1 MGVFDRLKNRKSR
14 EEKVAATEQ
23 AAQPSSPQTKPQ
35 SSAGIRVN
43 GEVLKKV
50 YPWGV
55 SSYFA
60 IPENIKSIDM
70 WAFANLHKLRT
81 VYIHDDVKYIS
92 PHSFQFC
99 DNLTEVIGL
108 ENAISIKYIQGFDGC
123 TSLANIT
130 LPPNVRLIGDNAFA
144 QCKSLKKINIPSGCQ
159 CISRYAFEDCES
171 LQMVKIPSSVELIDY
186 GAFKG
191 CKNLTVV
198 LLNDNKTLFDDLI
211 NHNTSQHIIP
221 GLPSSQHKL
230 SDEQMVEILDAFNVK
245 HTKIDIEGK
254 EFVWLPSRISI
265 KPLAFDGVKQVVVCN
280 KQTFQAVMDSGYTGK
295 ITFVNKAKQTAI
307 TFNLGVLGK
316 EKQTYN
322 QNTDLGI

>member
-1 MGVFDRLKNRKSR
+1 MGVFDYFKNYTTRK
-14 EEKVAATEQ
+14 EKLVVPEQ
-23 AAQPSSPQTKPQ
+23 AGQQSSPQQKPQ
-35 SSAGIRVN
+35 NLTGMRVD
-43 GEVLKKV
+43 GDVLKKV
-50 YPWGV
+50 YPWGA
-55 SSYFA
+55 SSSFA

-70 WAFANLHKLRT
+70 WAFANLHKLCS
-81 VYIHDDVKYIS
+81 VHIHDDVKYIF

-108 ENAISIKYIQGFDGC
+108 ENATSMKYIQGFDGC
-123 TSLANIT
+123 TSLAHIT

-159 CISRYAFEDCES
+159 FISRYAFEDCES

-186 GAFKG
+186 GAFKN
-191 CKNLTVV
+191 CKNLTIV

-211 NHNTSQHIIP
+211 NDCPSQHIIP
-221 GLPSSQHKL
+221 EFPTSQHKL

-254 EFVWLPSRISI
+254 EFVWLPSKISI
-265 KPLAFDGVKQVVVCN
+265 KPLAFDGVKHVVVCN
-280 KQTFQAVMDSGYTGK
+280 KQAFQAVMDSGYTGK

-307 TFNLGVLGK
+307 TFNLGVLEK
-316 EKQTYN
+316 EKQAYN
-322 QNTDLGI
+322 QNANGI